1 MTERLKVLVWKTSD
15 VLRAS
20 MGSNPILSVKELI
33 MAEDKKEEIEI
44 ELDNETLMTLFMMA
58 HEKDITLNQLVEQIL
73 REELDK
79 ADGK

>member
-1 MTERLKVLVWKTSD
+1 
-15 VLRAS
+15 
-20 MGSNPILSVKELI
+20 